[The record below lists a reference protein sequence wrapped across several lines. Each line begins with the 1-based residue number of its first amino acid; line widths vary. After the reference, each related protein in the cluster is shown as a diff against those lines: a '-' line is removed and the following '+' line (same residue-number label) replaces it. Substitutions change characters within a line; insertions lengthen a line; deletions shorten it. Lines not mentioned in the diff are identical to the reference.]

1 MCGWTLGSE
10 EEPLQCTSCYR
21 WGHYGQVCVGGDGL
35 CRDCEAP
42 GKRGMGTECVHC
54 SDELSQSDRAA
65 RCLKC
70 NKLGHYPRCVRGY
83 CRGCARQPPAGASRV
98 EPKPCRPHQEAHS
111 VGGAAGP
118 GASTHT
124 GLQMASPSSLK
135 QVRSSNVLHILWPT
149 ALA

>member
-1 MCGWTLGSE
+1 MHLVLSVG
-10 EEPLQCTSCYR
+10 PL
-21 WGHYGQVCVGGDGL
+21 WPGL
-35 CRDCEAP
+35 CRAGMGCAGT

-98 EPKPCRPHQEAHS
+98 EPKPCRLRQE
-111 VGGAAGP
+111 G
-118 GASTHT
+118 HT
-124 GLQMASPSSLK
+124 GTHVGVPSTVK
-135 QVRSSNVLHILWPT
+135 KVRRGAWLLCAW
-149 ALA
+149 